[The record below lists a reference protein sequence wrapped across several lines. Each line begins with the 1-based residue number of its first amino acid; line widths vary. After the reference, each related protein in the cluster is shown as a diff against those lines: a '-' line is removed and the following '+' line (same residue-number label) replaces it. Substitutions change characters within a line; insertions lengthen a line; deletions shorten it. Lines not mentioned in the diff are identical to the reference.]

1 MNLVKLFTE
10 VKRLLYT
17 SNEAFT
23 LYFELTRHIHS
34 YSNKVLVILQ
44 NELALKQCY
53 YKNMKWAD
61 NSSNEKHILYKDDIE
76 YKLVTIDNLYGRSN
90 PLRGEYF
97 KEIKFLDGFER
108 VFN

>member
-1 MNLVKLFTE
+1 MNLIKLFTE
-10 VKRLLYT
+10 IKRLFYT
-17 SNEAFT
+17 SNESFT
-23 LYFELTRHIHS
+23 LYFELTRHIHT

-61 NSSNEKHILYKDDIE
+61 NSNNERHILYKDDIE
-76 YKLVTIDNLYGRSN
+76 YELITIDKLYGISE
-90 PLRGEYF
+90 PLKYKYF